1 MNFPKDAVVKV
12 VTRLH
17 RAVFDLS
24 QGRLAGKTSGMP
36 VVKLTTIGRKSGQ
49 RRATMLTSPLI
60 DGDKVILV
68 ASFGGD
74 DRNPAWFGNLV
85 ANPEVEVVMS
95 GSTKTMRAR
104 VAGGDERTALW
115 EALTAKT
122 HELRG
127 IPAQDPVADPC
138 RGARAPVVARGIELD
153 SADRFG
159 RRALVAVA
167 EILNRGRFADLPI
180 GAVEVQ
186 RLLLAAR

>member
-1 MNFPKDAVVKV
+1 MKFPKDAVVKV

-24 QGRLAGKTSGMP
+24 QGKLAGKTSGMP

-74 DRNPAWFGNLV
+74 DRDPAWFGNLV
-85 ANPEVEVVMS
+85 ANPDVEVVMS

-104 VAGGDERTALW
+104 VADGDERTALW
-115 EALTAKT
+115 EALRPSTRTTRDTSARP
-122 HELRG
+122 LRQ
-127 IPAQDPVADPC
+127 I
-138 RGARAPVVARGIELD
+138 PVVVLEPR
-153 SADRFG
+153 S
-159 RRALVAVA
+159 
-167 EILNRGRFADLPI
+167 
-180 GAVEVQ
+180 
-186 RLLLAAR
+186 